1 MEQYESIYESP
12 MLVEVGNFTALTRG
26 AGLDSLDAFD
36 FFSNSFSLDD
46 SLRLSPGNARFR
58 S

>member
-36 FFSNSFSLDD
+36 FFSSSFFF
-46 SLRLSPGNARFR
+46 GW
-58 S
+58 